1 MSKIYQLNYDFI
13 QQNGH
18 FMLISGATDKMI
30 QSDELVRIQVEMLKA
45 NEIKGILP
53 IEIEEI
59 DFQIKLYYEITGK
72 KMLAHRLREVK
83 LSMKHLY
90 QLLGQVVTII
100 ESSDEYMLTQGNFVL
115 NTDFIFIGKDYKS
128 VDLLYLPLV
137 EIDQK
142 PNFKTE
148 FRELLFN
155 LVGHVDELTGNGV
168 QHLTQYL
175 QETGFNLKELKLI
188 LNQLEND
195 LPHSPSY
202 TSGSV
207 QVSAPVSAPEIAQQ
221 VSNEPKSEPAR
232 SAPAPKPK
240 TTPAATKKKPVAQG
254 KVKKAQQEVE
264 GDVEPKKPSLVV
276 VACLAV
282 FALALVWKLYESIPS
297 NIMFIISVSLSL
309 VIVAVS
315 VFFIFIYEGKKPRQA
330 DGNWN
335 NATTKKEKPA
345 PNHKEQKKQT
355 NQQLASE
362 PNQVED
368 RSQLDQ
374 ESIVQVDSATY
385 FEQLGNQTTLLSQP
399 NATVLL
405 DEDRPTPVGV
415 AYLSVNRNGQT
426 EKITI
431 TQSPFIVG
439 RNAATVDYMEDSVG
453 ISRMHIEIS
462 ENENGYFVKDLGSKN
477 GTKQNDETIVA
488 YKSYPL
494 EDGDQIMVGKIE
506 YTFQKG

>member
-297 NIMFIISVSLSL
+297 NIMFIISASLSL
-309 VIVAVS
+309 VIVAGS
-315 VFFIFIYEGKKPRQA
+315 VFFIFIYEGKKPRQVQ
-330 DGNWN
+330 GNF
-335 NATTKKEKPA
+335 TSIEKQEVTS
-345 PNHKEQKKQT
+345 KGRKKQT

-362 PNQVED
+362 LNQED

-374 ESIVQVDSATY
+374 EPLKPVDSATY

-405 DEDRPTPVGV
+405 DEGDPTPVEV
-415 AYLSVNRNGQT
+415 AYLSVNRSGQT

-431 TQSPFIVG
+431 TQSPFIIG

-453 ISRMHIEIS
+453 ISRTHVEIS
-462 ENENGYFVKDLGSKN
+462 EHEEGYFVKDLGSKN

-494 EDGDQIMVGKIE
+494 EDGDQIMIGKIE